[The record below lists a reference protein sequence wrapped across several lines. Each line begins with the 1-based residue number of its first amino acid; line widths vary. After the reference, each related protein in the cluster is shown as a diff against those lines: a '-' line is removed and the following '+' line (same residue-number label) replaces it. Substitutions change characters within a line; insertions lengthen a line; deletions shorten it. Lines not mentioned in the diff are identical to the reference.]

1 MITKQLYYYA
11 GYLDDIIFDPTP
23 YESITCIAI
32 LSRMLRSTLY
42 TIVLFLILSGCAKKS
57 PEDHNQHGANGADLV
72 EHDALAVAVA
82 STNRKVFSNQA
93 LVKPILQTHSDTV
106 KAYGFITLDERRSN
120 QVAARVGGR
129 IEKLY
134 VKYEN
139 QYVRKGQ
146 KIMDL
151 YSVDLNTFQ
160 EELRYAYKADPQ
172 SEIVEHA
179 AHKLKLLGI
188 ADEQIQ
194 QIKETGKTFF
204 TLTIYSLYDGY
215 IFYGPSSASMAPK
228 AAMASSSSAGGM
240 GGASSE
246 RASPAIASLTGQVRE
261 GVYVT
266 AGQTLYWINDLHE
279 VWGILSVDNRQM
291 EELALGDSVAVV
303 SEMFPGKPIRT
314 VVRFIEPQYA
324 AGQKFIQMRV
334 YLPNQKNR
342 LRINS
347 LLEASISSKTQSV
360 LTLPASG
367 ILYLGGRQAVWRKVG
382 ETAEKNH
389 ILQIQFVQ
397 TGPALKGRV
406 SVLSGLAAKDEVALD
421 AGYLLDRESLVKP
434 E

>member
-1 MITKQLYYYA
+1 MITKQQYA
-11 GYLDDIIFDPTP
+11 V
-23 YESITCIAI
+23 A
-32 LSRMLRSTLY
+32 
-42 TIVLFLILSGCAKKS
+42 LFLTLLGCTKQS
-57 PEDHNQHGANGADLV
+57 PEDHNQHGAHEADQS
-72 EHDALAVAVA
+72 ERDALAVAVTP
-82 STNRKVFSNQA
+82 TNWKVFSNQA
-93 LVKPILQTHSDTV
+93 MVKPLLQTKSTAV

-160 EELRYAYKADPQ
+160 EELLYAYKADPQ

-194 QIKETGKTFF
+194 QIKETGKTFSA
-204 TLTIYSLYDGY
+204 LTIYSLYDGY
-215 IFYGPSSASMAPK
+215 IFYKPSSAPMASK
-228 AAMASSSSAGGM
+228 AVMSSSSSAGGM

-246 RASPAIASLTGQVRE
+246 RSSSSIASLIGQVRE

-266 AGQTLYWINDLHE
+266 AGQTLYWINDLQQ
-279 VWGILSVDNRQM
+279 VWGILSVDNQQS
-291 EELALGDSVAVV
+291 EELALGDSVEVM
-303 SEMFPGKPIRT
+303 SEMYPGKPIPT

-324 AGQKFIQMRV
+324 TGQKFIQMRV

-347 LLEASISSKTQSV
+347 LLEAAISSKAQSL
-360 LTLPASG
+360 LTLPASS

-382 ETAEKNH
+382 VTAGKNH
-389 ILQIQFVQ
+389 ILQIQFIQ
-397 TGPALKGRV
+397 TGAVSKGRV
-406 SVLSGLAAKDEVALD
+406 SVLSGLAAQDEVALD
-421 AGYLLDRESLVKP
+421 AGYLMDRESLVKP